1 MNGGIGDSPPRELYE
16 AGPVDVDLAAH
27 AGHSHH
33 GDVCPTPGSC
43 FPVPGDQFDTFAD
56 LENRLKVH
64 SLDHG
69 FTLARSTHLFSSTL
83 ALELFRVKSPLIKV
97 VHRGSFYCS
106 YKVCPDDSTKK
117 CSWRITFTFDRTLL
131 KYVIKTERYCSMHS
145 HEIGEEAASS
155 SAIHRESQLYEAELD
170 QIQAMALQDLSIPEI
185 RSRMQATYPG
195 KDYTPDLLRRIV
207 KKTKDHAARPATA
220 DDAASTSQVRSELR
234 AMPPRSVPTLQ
245 ESEQESRYL
254 EVHQRFN
261 QIVSKVINDPH
272 RFKLFSLNLVAFEHS
287 LTNPLP
293 VQLPPSSMLMAPAP
307 YDRPYTATATSN
319 STTTSTGA
327 RQPRPKRPRTG
338 HESAMDE
345 AFLSTEMANNPLN
358 HL

>member
-16 AGPVDVDLAAH
+16 AGSVDVDLAAH

-131 KYVIKTERYCSMHS
+131 KYVIKNERYCAMHS

-207 KKTKDHAARPATA
+207 KRLKTTPPVQRPPTTLPARRRCGPSCARCRPDRCRRCKNRSKRAGTSKCTS
-220 DDAASTSQVRSELR
+220 ASTRSC
-234 AMPPRSVPTLQ
+234 PRSSTIRTA
-245 ESEQESRYL
+245 SSSSR
-254 EVHQRFN
+254 
-261 QIVSKVINDPH
+261 S
-272 RFKLFSLNLVAFEHS
+272 
-287 LTNPLP
+287 T
-293 VQLPPSSMLMAPAP
+293 SS
-307 YDRPYTATATSN
+307 RS
-319 STTTSTGA
+319 ST
-327 RQPRPKRPRTG
+327 R
-338 HESAMDE
+338 
-345 AFLSTEMANNPLN
+345 
-358 HL
+358 

>member
-16 AGPVDVDLAAH
+16 AGAVDVDLS
-27 AGHSHH
+27 GHGSG

-69 FTLARSTHLFSSTL
+69 FQLARSTHLFSSTL

-106 YKVCPDDSTKK
+106 YKVCPEDSTKK
-117 CSWRITFTFDRTLL
+117 CSWRITFTFDRTQL
-131 KYVIKTERYCSMHS
+131 KYVVKNERYCTVHS
-145 HEIGEEAASS
+145 HELGEDAANA
-155 SAIHRESQLYEAELD
+155 SAIHREGQLYEAELD
-170 QIQAMALQDLSIPEI
+170 QIQAMALQDISIPDI
-185 RSRMQATYPG
+185 RARMQTTYPG

-207 KKTKDHAARPATA
+207 KKTKEQAARPAPIE
-220 DDAASTSQVRSELR
+220 AASNAIPTAPTVRAELR
-234 AMPPRSVPTLQ
+234 AMPPRSVPSLQ
-245 ESEQESRYL
+245 ESEQETRYI

-287 LTNPLP
+287 LTHPLP
-293 VQLPPSSMLMAPAP
+293 VQLPPTSMLMGPP
-307 YDRPYTATATSN
+307 YDRAYPRTQ
-319 STTTSTGA
+319 
-327 RQPRPKRPRTG
+327 RQKRPRQDI
-338 HESAMDE
+338 DE
-345 AFLSTEMANNPLN
+345 TTDPQPTPQ